1 MTKVVNDCQQN
12 NFFFARGILFCLAF
26 PYIFVMPNDNKS
38 QKNNDKFYELFKEL
52 LETQNTIIKGIA
64 EIKAMIPQ
72 AQKPRP
78 SDADLWGGI

>member
-1 MTKVVNDCQQN
+1 
-12 NFFFARGILFCLAF
+12 
-26 PYIFVMPNDNKS
+26 MPNDNKS
-38 QKNNDKFYELFKEL
+38 RKNNDKFYELFKEL